1 MADLTITA
9 ANVIADPGAKIAQ
22 KVAAAAITAGASVY
36 LSSETGK
43 VGLYDADV
51 AGDASVLYGVAVNG
65 AAVGQVV
72 CVAIDGTLAIGA
84 TVAVGTLYLGSD
96 TAGGIRPA
104 ADLNSGDAVSVL
116 GVGISTSKI
125 ALNIWNTGVVKA

>member
-84 TVAVGTLYLGSD
+84 IVAVGTLYLGSD
-96 TAGGIRPA
+96 TAGGIRPV
-104 ADLNSGDAVSVL
+104 ADLNSGDAVGVL